1 MRTKSAILGGNIK
14 SAKYDVTFYKIHS
27 GQVQLLK
34 SILHSGG
41 KIKSFE
47 ED

>member
-14 SAKYDVTFYKIHS
+14 SAKYDVTSYKIYS

-34 SILHSGG
+34 AILHSGE
-41 KIKSFE
+41 KMKSFE